1 MANMANNNGFT
12 AIIADDEPL
21 LRHHLDKSL
30 ADVWPEL
37 DILGRAQNG
46 TEAKQMIE
54 AHQPDVV
61 FLDIRMPELDGMAL
75 AKQLQKQANP
85 PLVVFITAYDEYA
98 LQAFERNAADYLL
111 KPINEERLFSC
122 CQKLKDRLE
131 VRKSNSSPV
140 DMGSLMEHIQQLSQ
154 TVATPQY
161 LTWLKAHSGDDI
173 HLISVEDV
181 LYFKAEDKYVSVFK
195 VGEAGAVEEFILRTS
210 LKELL
215 GQLEPD
221 VFWQIHRSVVVRVAA
236 IDKVSKSFSGQ
247 MSAYVSG
254 VKLPVSRSSQGL
266 FKGM

>member
-75 AKQLQKQANP
+75 AKQLQKLPDA

-98 LQAFERNAADYLL
+98 VQAFERNAADYLL
-111 KPINEERLFSC
+111 KPINEDRLLAC
-122 CQKLKDRLE
+122 CEKLKQRLLARQPE
-131 VRKSNSSPV
+131 PPV
-140 DMGSLMEHIQQLSQ
+140 DMGSLMQHIQQLSQ

-173 HLISVEDV
+173 HLIAVDEV
-181 LYFKAEDKYVSVFK
+181 LYFKAEDKYVSLFK
-195 VGEAGAVEEFILRTS
+195 VGEADNVEEFILRTS

-221 VFWQIHRSVVVRVAA
+221 SFWQIHRSVVVRVAA

-254 VKLPVSRSSQGL
+254 VKLPVSRSSQSL

>member
-1 MANMANNNGFT
+1 MANMANNTGFT

-75 AKQLQKQANP
+75 AKQLQKLANP

-122 CQKLKDRLE
+122 CQKLKQRLE
-131 VRKSNSSPV
+131 VRKSDSSSV

-195 VGEAGAVEEFILRTS
+195 IGKAGAAEEFILRTS

-215 GQLEPD
+215 SQLEPD

-236 IDKVSKSFSGQ
+236 IDKVSKSLSGQ

-254 VKLPVSRSSQGL
+254 IKLPVSRSSQAL